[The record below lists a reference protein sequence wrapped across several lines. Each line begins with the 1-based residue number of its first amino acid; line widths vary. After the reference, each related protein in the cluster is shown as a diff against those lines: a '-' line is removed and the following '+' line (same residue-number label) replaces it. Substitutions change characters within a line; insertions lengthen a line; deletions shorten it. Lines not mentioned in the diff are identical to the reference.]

1 MRGGEFERDGRRKQV
16 DPGEGISGMIN
27 KIFSAIASGSRNLFR
42 NWRILIILLVLYLA
56 TLGAVYWFIA
66 TREAT
71 VAQLLL
77 SLLLAVAAPVLFLVI
92 QTIAAR
98 HRDSDS
104 RALALMGAAL
114 RDFWKLLVIALP
126 LIAIAVLAIYLFGKL
141 GGPAPAKTVR
151 EAVRTL
157 PAASRAAAAAK
168 AQPVSWQ
175 TIAITTVQYLL
186 FFLIL
191 PLAAIQLWIATA
203 RDGLRRTFKAFA
215 RILARAF
222 APQAVVTYAIGF
234 VFFAVIPY
242 FLIVPTTHL
251 TNPWL
256 ETGLLVA
263 RLALAVALSL
273 VGWVVTVGALGELS
287 YGSQTATAEQPSQ
300 GRDHVPAE
308 A

>member
-1 MRGGEFERDGRRKQV
+1 MIKRICRALISSSRD
-16 DPGEGISGMIN
+16 
-27 KIFSAIASGSRNLFR
+27 LLH
-42 NWRILIILLVLYLA
+42 NWRALIVLFVLYLA
-56 TLGAVYWFIA
+56 MFGAAYQFLQ

-71 VAQLLL
+71 TAQLLV
-77 SLLLAVAAPVLFLVI
+77 SLLLALAVPVLFLVI
-92 QTIAAR
+92 QTIAVR
-98 HRDSDS
+98 YRDPDS
-104 RALALMGAAL
+104 RALRLLGGAL
-114 RDFWKLLVIALP
+114 RDFWKLLVISLS
-126 LIAIAVLAIYLFGKL
+126 LIAIAVLAVYLFGKF
-141 GGPAPAKTVR
+141 GSNASVKTVR

-157 PAASRAAAAAK
+157 PTPPRATAAK
-168 AQPVSWQ
+168 QQPVSWQ
-175 TIAITTVQYLL
+175 AVAIITVQYLL
-186 FFLIL
+186 FCLVL
-191 PLAAIQLWIATA
+191 PLAAIHVWIATA
-203 RDGLRRTFKAFA
+203 REGLRRSFKAYH
-215 RILARAF
+215 RVLARAF

-273 VGWVVTVGALGELS
+273 VGWVVTVGAVGELS

>member
-1 MRGGEFERDGRRKQV
+1 
-16 DPGEGISGMIN
+16 MIN

-42 NWRILIILLVLYLA
+42 NWRVLIILLVLYLA
-56 TLGAVYWFIA
+56 MLGAVYWFFA

-71 VAQLLL
+71 IAQLLL
-77 SLLLAVAAPVLFLVI
+77 SLLLAIAAPVLFLVI
-92 QTIAAR
+92 QTIVAR
-98 HRDSDS
+98 YRDPDA
-104 RALALMGAAL
+104 RALPLLRGAL
-114 RDFWKLLVIALP
+114 RDFWELLVIALP
-126 LIAIAVLAIYLFGKL
+126 LIAIVVLAIYLFGKL
-141 GGPAPAKTVR
+141 GAPAPAKTAR

-186 FFLIL
+186 FFLVL

-203 RDGLRRTFKAFA
+203 REGLRRTFKAYH
-215 RILARAF
+215 RVLARAF

-242 FLIVPTTHL
+242 FLIVTPTHL
-251 TNPWL
+251 AKPWL
-256 ETGLLVA
+256 EAGLLTL
-263 RLALAVALSL
+263 RLVLAVVFSL
-273 VGWVVTVGALGELS
+273 IGWFVTVGALGELS
-287 YGSQTATAEQPSQ
+287 YGGRIAPATQPSQ
-300 GRDHVPAE
+300 GTDHVPAE